1 MDKLFHDP
9 HNFEATNFNQFV
21 VKLHKLNELSTSPND
36 WGPNL
41 YHATKDIPD
50 DQELKDRCIR
60 YLANPSGN
68 GDVVFSNMQE
78 QVELNSLKGSGEHPT
93 ADFDLIQSMK
103 VVNVRVHVVDV
114 EVNPIDDEKVE
125 T

>member
-21 VKLHKLNELSTSPND
+21 VKLHKLNELSTSTND

-41 YHATKDIPD
+41 YHATKDLPD
-50 DQELKDRCIR
+50 DQDLKDRIIR

-68 GDVVFSNMQE
+68 GDVDLSKTQEKIEQNTFSN
-78 QVELNSLKGSGEHPT
+78 EHPE
-93 ADFDLIQSMK
+93 ADFDTTQSMRVVK
-103 VVNVRVHVVDV
+103 VTGNMVDV
-114 EVNPIDDEKVE
+114 EVAPPVEDEKCE
-125 T
+125 TS

>member
-9 HNFEATNFNQFV
+9 DNFEATNFNQFV
-21 VKLHKLNELSTSPND
+21 VKLHKLNELSTSAND

-50 DQELKDRCIR
+50 DQDLKDRIIR

-68 GDVVFSNMQE
+68 GDVDLSNTQEKIEQNTFSN
-78 QVELNSLKGSGEHPT
+78 EHPK
-93 ADFDLIQSMK
+93 ADFDLIQSMRVVK
-103 VVNVRVHVVDV
+103 VTGNMIDV
-114 EVNPIDDEKVE
+114 EVVPAVEDEKCE
-125 T
+125 TS